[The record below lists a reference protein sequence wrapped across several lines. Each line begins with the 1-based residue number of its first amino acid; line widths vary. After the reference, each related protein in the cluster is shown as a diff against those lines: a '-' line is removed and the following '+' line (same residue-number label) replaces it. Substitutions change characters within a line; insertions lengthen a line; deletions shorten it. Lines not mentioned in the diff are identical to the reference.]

1 MTGKIDPTKQY
12 RTREGKEWRFLEF
25 TPQAD
30 PLSKFAVQGAYKDND
45 YNWRC
50 NAWSLHGK
58 FTPNEMSIMDLIEV
72 RPRIQRKV
80 WINVYPDRVSGN
92 THQTKEEA
100 DIYAKLD
107 RVACLEIT
115 LDYEEGEGL

>member
-1 MTGKIDPTKQY
+1 MTDKIDPTKQY

-80 WINVYPDRVSGN
+80 WINVYSGVPGEA
-92 THQTKEEA
+92 HESRKEA
-100 DIYAKLD
+100 DRWSD
-107 RVACLEIT
+107 PGRTECLEIT
-115 LDYEEGEGL
+115 LDYEKGEGL